1 MNANGF
7 GVKMYRIALNIIR
20 KQFIPINLL
29 QCEMRACCGR
39 ARLSSN
45 GHKTIAFTASKLLQ
59 MNCCST
65 ASSVLNASLFG
76 CKLVSFECDKVNE
89 AKSGRARIFAETIYR

>member
-39 ARLSSN
+39 ARLTGMKQLLSPRLSS
-45 GHKTIAFTASKLLQ
+45 
-59 MNCCST
+59 
-65 ASSVLNASLFG
+65 
-76 CKLVSFECDKVNE
+76 CK
-89 AKSGRARIFAETIYR
+89 